1 VNGVQ
6 RKAFSRPFCLGV
18 TRKTG
23 EAEESQRDGKETAK
37 KSDGAKTRSWAG
49 ATPLFGPSVSK
60 VTHGVAPAQRRNT
73 CSAECF
79 GPVAT
84 GRGKRRELEEEKAS
98 AKGF

>member
-1 VNGVQ
+1 MVFRG
-6 RKAFSRPFCLGV
+6 PFCLGV

-23 EAEESQRDGKETAK
+23 EAEEHQRDERETAK

-49 ATPLFGPSVSK
+49 GPHFSALRSRKRPVGSLPPI
-60 VTHGVAPAQRRNT
+60 VAKN
-73 CSAECF
+73 SAECF

-84 GRGKRRELEEEKAS
+84 GREKKRELEERKEKAS